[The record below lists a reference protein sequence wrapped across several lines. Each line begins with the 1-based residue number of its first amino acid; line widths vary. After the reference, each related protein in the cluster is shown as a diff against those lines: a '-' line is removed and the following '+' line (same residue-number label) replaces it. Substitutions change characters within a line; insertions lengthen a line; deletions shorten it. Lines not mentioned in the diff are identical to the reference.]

1 MGNVNNDEIID
12 DFSDSMFDGM
22 EFGEEKKEEPKETKE
37 QKENKELAS
46 KIESMSIRK
55 PKDVKKVNG
64 SMLQS
69 NIDASKKKLN
79 VKLLVGILCGVVA
92 IASGATALY
101 LNRTINADK
110 HIQLAEATPDVSYL
124 FNTETVSANEEPEVV
139 EEITSE
145 TIIEDADYT
154 LNFGDTTN
162 MILTVNT
169 KLDGDEQYKDYDAP
183 IEVSYT
189 DFKFGYD
196 NVIEYID
203 EHNAN
208 SFNTVS
214 VPSREDFY
222 AAKLH
227 ADLALVEIKV
237 HVPDDFPTRDKDKG
251 TIGVQPEFSFTAYST
266 STKTDKLMTNLYE
279 FEIPEF
285 QYIGD
290 DITDFKLGES
300 YTLRYVA
307 ILPYALDKQNYEFKL
322 VFSNKLDQSGEIT
335 FNVESQTT
343 GKEQEFNAE
352 ATDNEEETET
362 VDTEETDKTDNTESK

>member
-22 EFGEEKKEEPKETKE
+22 ELGEEKKEETKETKE

-55 PKDVKKVNG
+55 PKDLKKVNG

-124 FNTETVSANEEPEVV
+124 FNVETTPVDEKPEVV
-139 EEITSE
+139 EVVTSE
-145 TIIEDADYT
+145 TIIEDADYM
-154 LNFGDTTN
+154 LNFGDTTD

-196 NVIEYID
+196 NVIEYIN

-208 SFNTVS
+208 SFNTVT

-227 ADLALVEIKV
+227 ADLALVEIKA

-251 TIGVQPEFSFTAYST
+251 TIEVQPEFSFTAYST
-266 STKTDKLMTNLYE
+266 NAKTDKLMTNLYE

-290 DITDFKLGES
+290 DITDFKIGES

-307 ILPYALDKQNYEFKL
+307 ILPYALDTQNYEFKL
-322 VFSNKLDQSGEIT
+322 VFTNKLDQSGEIT

-352 ATDNEEETET
+352 ATDTEEETET
-362 VDTEETDKTDNTESK
+362 VDAEETDKTDNTESK